1 MYSSIHQ
8 FQGCSTDFSTFPVP
22 MLFWIC
28 MPICNVQLEGNL
40 FCLNLSSKGRHL
52 YHNVSPLTF
61 DKDLSVYC
69 TLDSKS
75 LCSSTCYIGQ
85 NVCCVSDLI
94 AFYDTNIF
102 ALKKTMLELGF
113 KMHTFNW
120 NVFLHLYN
128 CGHPW
133 TMHLIFM
140 WVYLRVE
147 RLVCYVCGAATLL
160 THVHNSLFSSVSFE
174 CCCRGM
180 HDMDGDGLG
189 NLDNNLNSYI
199 PKTYY
204 SIA

>member
-8 FQGCSTDFSTFPVP
+8 FQGCTTDFSTFPVP

-120 NVFLHLYN
+120 NAFLHLYN

-140 WVYLRVE
+140 WVK
-147 RLVCYVCGAATLL
+147 
-160 THVHNSLFSSVSFE
+160 SSGWKASML
-174 CCCRGM
+174 CM
-180 HDMDGDGLG
+180 WSS
-189 NLDNNLNSYI
+189 NTLNSCSQFLIQFSFFWVLLPWDAWYGWGWFR
-199 PKTYY
+199 K
-204 SIA
+204 SG